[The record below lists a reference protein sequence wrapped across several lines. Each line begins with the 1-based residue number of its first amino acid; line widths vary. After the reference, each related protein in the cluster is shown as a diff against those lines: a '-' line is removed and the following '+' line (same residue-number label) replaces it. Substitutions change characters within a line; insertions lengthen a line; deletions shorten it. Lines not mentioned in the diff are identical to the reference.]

1 MITLHL
7 IRHGETVWHAE
18 NRYAGVSDIELTE
31 RGRAQAQSLAP
42 WAAAASIDVVVTSD
56 LRRAAET
63 GAVVARAAG
72 VPVIMDRGIR
82 EVSFGEAEGLTRT
95 EMREKFPAALADFL
109 ASPASSPLPGGE
121 LGAHAVDRGLGA
133 IVELMQTQEETA
145 SIALVAH
152 TTLIRLMLCRF
163 LGIPLDEYRRRF
175 PALGNATI
183 TTLSLPR
190 VSDASELHGVGA
202 LMQYNAPAIA
212 S

>member
-31 RGRAQAQSLAP
+31 RGRAQAHSLAP
-42 WAAAASIDVVVTSD
+42 WAAVASIDVLATSD

-63 GAVVARAAG
+63 GAVVAQAAG
-72 VPVIMDRGIR
+72 VAALINRGIR

-95 EMREKFPAALADFL
+95 EMQEKFPAALAAFL

-121 LGAHAVDRGLGA
+121 PGAHAAERGLGA
-133 IVELMQTQEETA
+133 IVDLMQAQQETA
-145 SIALVAH
+145 TVALVAH
-152 TTLIRLMLCRF
+152 TTLIRLMLCRL
-163 LGIPLDEYRRRF
+163 LGIPLDDYRRRF

-183 TTLSLPR
+183 TTLSIPR

-202 LMQYNAPAIA
+202 LLQYNAPAIA
-212 S
+212 